1 MDAVKFLKE
10 FGRMC
15 SKHIG
20 CKDCPLKEG
29 KNLCLYNGYYSGKMS
44 QEELERAVEI
54 VENWCKE
61 YPEKLG
67 KKYIVELD
75 KAACSNLSYRIK
87 GTGCW
92 LNMAELERLEEYAES
107 EE

>member
-1 MDAVKFLKE
+1 
-10 FGRMC
+10 
-15 SKHIG
+15 
-20 CKDCPLKEG
+20 
-29 KNLCLYNGYYSGKMS
+29 MS